1 MPYNT
6 EYDRMIAREVQNIV
20 NRQLSLQEHQEN
32 TLNHLANIT
41 GGNGFANEPEYIE
54 VLGPKPK
61 DNLMELVAKERKRRG
76 KGKAVLGATENSKP
90 KKGGKKTGKGLLS
103 GIVGMLGLGKEEA
116 KEEAKEG
123 GSAFMTPQEKLNRI
137 VQEGGAIPASAAEKR
152 IIGGKK
158 RGRKPKAQTN
168 KDKEDEKMSMEIK
181 GLKDNETKK
190 GSGIISGIIGALGL
204 GKEGEGAK
212 EYKKKGGR
220 KLLLKE
226 EMPVSQMSGL
236 GKKANPWMSHLAA
249 FRKEH
254 PEFKGKKLM
263 EEAKKS
269 YKK

>member
-6 EYDRMIAREVQNIV
+6 EYDRMIAHKLDIIR
-20 NRQLSLQEHQEN
+20 NRY
-32 TLNHLANIT
+32 LNHIDEQHIT
-41 GGNGFANEPEYIE
+41 PATTLDFPQHNVGGAIEKEEYTE
-54 VLGPKPK
+54 VILKPKP
-61 DNLMELVAKERKRRG
+61 ERKKRE
-76 KGKAVLGATENSKP
+76 KTAKP
-90 KKGGKKTGKGLLS
+90 KIKKSGKGLLS
-103 GIVGMLGLGKEEA
+103 GIVGMLGLGKEEV
-116 KEEAKEG
+116 KEG
-123 GSAFMTPQEKLNRI
+123 GAVNMSPQDKLNKI
-137 VQEGGAIPASAAEKR
+137 IQEGGSMIAQEQVKR
-152 IIGGKK
+152 SIGGKK

-220 KLLLKE
+220 KLLTKA
-226 EMPVSQMSGL
+226 EMPPSQMSGN